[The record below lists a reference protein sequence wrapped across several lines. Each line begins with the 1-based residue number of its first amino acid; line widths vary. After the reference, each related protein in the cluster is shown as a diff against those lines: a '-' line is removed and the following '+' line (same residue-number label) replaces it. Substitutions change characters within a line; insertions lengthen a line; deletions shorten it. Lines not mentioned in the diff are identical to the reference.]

1 MPTLLYRAQHALD
14 TCRTLDFL
22 APLLIRLYLAP
33 VMWMAGS
40 RKLAHMD
47 ATIDWFDA
55 GLGLPLPALMAWL
68 ATLTELVGAVLLLT
82 GLAVRWISIPLLIT
96 MLVALFTVHWPYGW
110 QAIADPSSLFANERV
125 QESAAKLARARA
137 LLQEHGNYDWLT
149 SSGRLVILNNG
160 IEFAATYFI
169 LLLSLFFT
177 GAGRWVSIDYWLA
190 RRLGTQA

>member
-1 MPTLLYRAQHALD
+1 MPTLFFRAQHALD

-47 ATIDWFDA
+47 ATIDWFDV

-68 ATLTELVGAVLLLT
+68 ATLTELVGAILLLT
-82 GLAVRWISIPLLIT
+82 GLAVRWASIPLMIT
-96 MLVALFTVHWPYGW
+96 MLVALFTVHWSHGW

-125 QESAAKLARARA
+125 QESAAKLTRARA

-160 IEFAATYFI
+160 IEFAATYFVM
-169 LLLSLFFT
+169 LLSLFFT
-177 GAGRWVSIDYWLA
+177 GAGRWVSIDYWLT
-190 RRLGTQA
+190 RRIGTQA